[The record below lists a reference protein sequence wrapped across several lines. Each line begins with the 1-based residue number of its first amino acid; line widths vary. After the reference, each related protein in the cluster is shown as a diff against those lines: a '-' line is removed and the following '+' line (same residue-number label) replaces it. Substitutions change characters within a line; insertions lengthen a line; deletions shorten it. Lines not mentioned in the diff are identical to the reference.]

1 MEDLRQEFLT
11 FLSVQKGASRHT
23 LDAYANDLSQFFDRM
38 GLGLAPS
45 AEDLGAL
52 DHAQVRRYLAYLQGR
67 GYTRRSIARKLAA
80 LRSFFR
86 YLCRTERLA
95 QNPVKGVPTPK
106 TGRHLPRFL
115 HVDEAAALVE
125 RPRGETV
132 LGLRDRALMEVLYA
146 AGLRVSELAG
156 VDLGDVDAS
165 LGTVRVMGKGGKER
179 IVPLG
184 SEALAA
190 LGAYLEVAR
199 PRLLSRRRD
208 GREEAALFLN
218 RSGRRLSVRGIA
230 NVVTRYAREV
240 TPEKEVTPHT
250 LRHSFATHLLENG
263 ADLRAVQELLGHASV
278 STTQIYTHVSRERL
292 RAVYQKTHPRA

>member
-1 MEDLRQEFLT
+1 MTDLRQDFLT

-23 LDAYANDLSQFFDRM
+23 LEAYANDLSQFFDQM

-52 DHAQVRRYLAYLQGR
+52 DHLQIRRYLAYLQGR

-86 YLCRTERLA
+86 YLCRTERLEH
-95 QNPVKGVPTPK
+95 NPVKGVPTPK
-106 TGRHLPRFL
+106 AGRQLPRFL
-115 HVDEAAALVE
+115 HTDEAAALVE

-132 LGLRDRALMEVLYA
+132 LGRRDRALMEVLYA

-156 VDLGDVDAS
+156 LDLGDVDAS

-184 SEALAA
+184 SEAINA
-190 LGAYLEVAR
+190 LGIYLEAAR

-208 GREEAALFLN
+208 GAEEAALFLN
-218 RSGRRLSVRGIA
+218 RSGRRLTVRSVA
-230 NVVTRYAREV
+230 NVVKRHAREA
-240 TPEKEVTPHT
+240 TPGKEVTPHT

>member
-1 MEDLRQEFLT
+1 MTDLRQDFLT
-11 FLSVQKGASRHT
+11 FLSVQKGASPHT
-23 LDAYANDLSQFFDRM
+23 LEAYANDLSQFFDQM

-52 DHAQVRRYLAYLQGR
+52 DHLQIRRYLAYLQGR

-86 YLCRTERLA
+86 YLCRTERLEH
-95 QNPVKGVPTPK
+95 NPVKGVPTPK
-106 TGRHLPRFL
+106 AGRQLPRFL
-115 HVDEAAALVE
+115 HVDEAAALIE
-125 RPRGETV
+125 RPRGETI
-132 LGLRDRALMEVLYA
+132 LGQRDRALMEVLYA

-156 VDLGDVDAS
+156 LDLEDVDAS
-165 LGTVRVMGKGGKER
+165 VGTVRVMGKGGKER

-184 SEALAA
+184 SEALGA
-190 LGAYLEVAR
+190 LGAYLDVAR

-208 GREEAALFLN
+208 GRGERALFLN
-218 RSGRRLSVRGIA
+218 RSGRRLSVRSIA
-230 NVVTRYAREV
+230 NVVKHYAREA
-240 TPEKEVTPHT
+240 TPGREVTPHT